1 MIKDSIYIRQINKE
15 DTYPLRISVLRN
27 GIAESYT
34 YEGDSSQASIHLG
47 AFFYGRVIGILSLFE
62 SKPDFNKINIE
73 PKDLDLDLD
82 LDLES
87 KTTAWYQVRG
97 MAVDPEYRNMDVGRK
112 LIAETVEIIN
122 DKLPGNTKSCV
133 WCNARKIAYDFYGKQ
148 SFSAV
153 GEPFEIEGIG
163 EHSVMYRL
171 I

>member
-1 MIKDSIYIRQINKE
+1 MIKDSIYIRQINKA

-27 GIAESYT
+27 GAEENYT
-34 YEGDSSQASIHLG
+34 FEGDSSETTVHLG
-47 AFFYGRVIGILSLFE
+47 AFFYGRVIGILSLYGR
-62 SKPDFNKINIE
+62 KPDSNKVNIE
-73 PKDLDLDLD
+73 FPDSIKRE
-82 LDLES
+82 ES
-87 KTTAWYQVRG
+87 ISWYQVRG

-112 LIAETVEIIN
+112 LVAETVEIIN
-122 DKLPGNTKSCV
+122 DKLPSNIKACV

-148 SFSAV
+148 GFSAV